1 MIKICCIIINFCVAA
16 LPVQPDHVAAPVLRP
31 AVRVVRLSLHD
42 HLHQT
47 HELHHIQTHQHRL
60 RSQEGDGLKI
70 VTYSVLIR
78 LSQVFRK
85 KTNLMTAGETMNLI
99 VIVGK
104 IQEIQDTLGLT
115 PSGLR
120 AQEKLIK
127 CPVRTVEIVQTG
139 YYYVLIS
146 PVCQHKQTHEIFVC
160 K

>member
-1 MIKICCIIINFCVAA
+1 MIKTCCLIINFCVAA
-16 LPVQPDHVAAPVLRP
+16 LPAQPDHVTAPVLWP
-31 AVRVVRLSLHD
+31 AVRVVRGSLHD

-47 HELHHIQTHQHRL
+47 HELHHLQTHQHRL

-104 IQEIQDTLGLT
+104 IQDTLGLT

-139 YYYVLIS
+139 
-146 PVCQHKQTHEIFVC
+146 
-160 K
+160 

>member
-1 MIKICCIIINFCVAA
+1 MIKTCCLIINFCVAA

-47 HELHHIQTHQHRL
+47 HELHHLQTHQHRL
-60 RSQEGDGLKI
+60 GSQEGDGLKI

-139 YYYVLIS
+139 
-146 PVCQHKQTHEIFVC
+146 
-160 K
+160 

>member
-1 MIKICCIIINFCVAA
+1 MIKTCCLIINFCVAA
-16 LPVQPDHVAAPVLRP
+16 LPVQPDHVTAPVLWP

-104 IQEIQDTLGLT
+104 IQDTLGLT

-139 YYYVLIS
+139 
-146 PVCQHKQTHEIFVC
+146 
-160 K
+160 

>member
-1 MIKICCIIINFCVAA
+1 MIKTCCITINFCVAA
-16 LPVQPDHVAAPVLRP
+16 LPAQPDHVTAAVLWP

-47 HELHHIQTHQHRL
+47 HELHHIQTHQHRPG
-60 RSQEGDGLKI
+60 SQEGDGLKI

-104 IQEIQDTLGLT
+104 IQDTLGLT

-139 YYYVLIS
+139 
-146 PVCQHKQTHEIFVC
+146 
-160 K
+160 

>member
-1 MIKICCIIINFCVAA
+1 MIKTCCITINFCVAA
-16 LPVQPDHVAAPVLRP
+16 LPVQPDHVTAPVLWP

-47 HELHHIQTHQHRL
+47 HELHHIQTHQHRPG
-60 RSQEGDGLKI
+60 SQEGDGLKI

-104 IQEIQDTLGLT
+104 IQDTLGLT

-139 YYYVLIS
+139 
-146 PVCQHKQTHEIFVC
+146 
-160 K
+160 